1 MSRSRILATG
11 AYLPE
16 RVVDNREME
25 GWMETS
31 DAWIRQRSG
40 IRERRFAADGEATSD
55 LGLAAARQALAA
67 AELGPETIDLIL
79 FATST
84 ADYLVPGAACFLQE
98 KLGAGTVGAI
108 DVRGQCSG
116 FLYALAIADV
126 YVRAGEARRILVVGA
141 EVQSAGLDLTTAGRD
156 TAVLF
161 GDGAGAVI
169 VGPTDSQESGILATH
184 LGADGAFAD
193 ALSIPVPGTAHR
205 PFLDAEQVASGLHR
219 IHMDGRL
226 VFKQAVVQMPA
237 ALRAACERAGVAVSD
252 LDWVVPH
259 QANQRILDVT
269 ADALGLAREQVV
281 STVATTGN
289 TTAASIPIALD
300 TAVRDGRIEPG
311 HLVGLVAFGAG
322 FTWASAVVR
331 W

>member
-1 MSRSRILATG
+1 MPSRILATG
-11 AYLPE
+11 SYLPE
-16 RVVDNREME
+16 RVVTNREME
-25 GWMETS
+25 QWMETT

-40 IRERRFAADGEATSD
+40 IGERRFAADGEATSD
-55 LGLAAARQALAA
+55 LGLIAARRCLEAADLAPA
-67 AELGPETIDLIL
+67 AVDLIL

-84 ADYLVPGAACFLQE
+84 ADYLVPGAACFLQH
-98 KLGAGTVGAI
+98 KLGTRPVGAI

-116 FLYALAIADV
+116 FLYALALADV
-126 YVRAGEARRILVVGA
+126 YVRAGEADHVLVVGG
-141 EVQSAGLDLTTAGRD
+141 EVQSAGLDFTTAGRD

-161 GDGAGAVI
+161 GDGAGAVV
-169 VGPTDSQESGILATH
+169 VGRAEGDDHALLATH
-184 LGADGAFAD
+184 LGADGAYVD
-193 ALSIPVPGTAHR
+193 ALSIPAPGTAHR
-205 PFLDAEQVASGLHR
+205 PFLDGSQVAAGSHR

-237 ALRAACERAGVAVSD
+237 ALRAACERAGVAVAD

-269 ADALGLAREQVV
+269 ADALGLPRERVI

-300 TAVRDGRIEPG
+300 TAVADGRIRPG
-311 HLVGLVAFGAG
+311 QLIGMVAFGAG
-322 FTWASAVVR
+322 FTWASAVAR

>member
-1 MSRSRILATG
+1 MPSRIVATG
-11 AYLPE
+11 SYLPE
-16 RVVDNREME
+16 RVVTNHQME
-25 GWMETS
+25 RWMETP
-31 DAWIRQRSG
+31 DAWIQQRSG
-40 IRERRFAADGEATSD
+40 IRERRFAADDEATSD
-55 LGLAAARQALAA
+55 LGLIAARRALTAA
-67 AELGPETIDLIL
+67 DLGPEAIDLIL

-84 ADYLVPGAACFLQE
+84 ADYLVPGAACFLQH
-98 KLGAGTVGAI
+98 KLGTRTVGAI

-116 FLYALAIADV
+116 FLYALALADV
-126 YVRAGEARRILVVGA
+126 YVRAGEVDYVLVVGA
-141 EVQSAGLDLTTAGRD
+141 EVQSAGLDLSTAGRD

-161 GDGAGAVI
+161 GDGAGAVV
-169 VGPTDSQESGILATH
+169 VGRAEGDDHCLLSTH
-184 LGADGAFAD
+184 LGADGGFAD
-193 ALSIPVPGTAHR
+193 ALSIPAPGTAQR
-205 PFLDAEQVASGLHR
+205 PFIDGAQVEAGLHR

-237 ALRAACERAGVAVSD
+237 ALRAACDRAGVAVED

-269 ADALGLAREQVV
+269 ADALSLPRERVI

-300 TAVRDGRIEPG
+300 TAVADGRIRSDQ
-311 HLVGLVAFGAG
+311 LVGMVAFGAG

>member
-1 MSRSRILATG
+1 MSRSRIVATG
-11 AYLPE
+11 SYLPE
-16 RVVDNREME
+16 RVVTNRDME

-55 LGLAAARQALAA
+55 LGLVAARRCLEAADLAPGA
-67 AELGPETIDLIL
+67 IDLIL

-84 ADYLVPGAACFLQE
+84 ADYLVPGAACFLQH
-98 KLGAGTVGAI
+98 KLGTRPVGAI

-116 FLYALAIADV
+116 FLYALALADV
-126 YVRAGEARRILVVGA
+126 YVRAGEAERVLVVGA
-141 EVQSAGLDLTTAGRD
+141 EVQSAGLDLSDTGRD

-161 GDGAGAVI
+161 GDGAGAV
-169 VGPTDSQESGILATH
+169 VVEGAADDDHGLLATH
-184 LGADGAFAD
+184 LGADGGFVD
-193 ALSIPVPGTAHR
+193 ALSIPVPGTARR
-205 PFLDAEQVASGLHR
+205 PFLDDQQVGAGLHR

-237 ALRAACERAGVAVSD
+237 ALRAACDRAGVAVAD

-269 ADALGLAREQVV
+269 ADALGLPRERVV

-300 TAVRDGRIEPG
+300 TAVGDGRIRPG
-311 HLVGLVAFGAG
+311 HLVGMVAFGAG
-322 FTWASAVVR
+322 FTWAAAVAR

>member
-1 MSRSRILATG
+1 MASRILATG
-11 AYLPE
+11 SYLPA
-16 RVVDNREME
+16 RVVTNREME

-31 DAWIRQRSG
+31 EAWIEQRSG
-40 IRERRFAADGEATSD
+40 IRARHFAADSEATSD
-55 LGLAAARQALAA
+55 LGLVAAQRCLAG
-67 AELGPETIDLIL
+67 AELAPATIDLIL

-84 ADYLVPGAACFLQE
+84 ADYLVPGAACFLQH
-98 KLGAGTVGAI
+98 KLGTRPVGAI

-116 FLYALAIADV
+116 FLYALALADV
-126 YVRAGEARRILVVGA
+126 YVRAGEAERVLVVGA
-141 EVQSAGLDLTTAGRD
+141 EVQSAGLDLSTAGRD

-161 GDGAGAVI
+161 GDGGGAVV
-169 VGPTDSQESGILATH
+169 VGPSAGLDHAILATT

-193 ALSIPVPGTAHR
+193 ALSIPAPGTARR
-205 PFLDAEQVASGLHR
+205 PFLDSAQVAAGLHR

-237 ALRAACERAGVAVSD
+237 ALRVACDRAGVAVAD

-259 QANQRILDVT
+259 QANQRILDAT
-269 ADALGLAREQVV
+269 AGALGLCHERVI

-300 TAVRDGRIEPG
+300 TAVRDGRIQPG
-311 HLVGLVAFGAG
+311 QLVGLVAFGAG
-322 FTWASAVVR
+322 FTWAAAVVR

>member
-1 MSRSRILATG
+1 MPSHILATG
-11 AYLPE
+11 SYLPE
-16 RVVDNREME
+16 RVVTNHQME
-25 GWMETS
+25 RWMETS
-31 DAWIRQRSG
+31 DQWIQQRSG
-40 IRERRFAADGEATSD
+40 IRERHFAADDEATSD
-55 LGLAAARQALAA
+55 LALVATQRCLEAAALTADA
-67 AELGPETIDLIL
+67 IDLIL

-84 ADYLVPGAACFLQE
+84 ADYLIPGAACFLQH
-98 KLGAGTVGAI
+98 KLGTRPVGAI

-116 FLYALAIADV
+116 FLYALALADV
-126 YVRAGEARRILVVGA
+126 YVRAGEAERVLVVGA
-141 EVQSAGLDLTTAGRD
+141 EVQSAGLDLSTAGRD

-161 GDGAGAVI
+161 GDGAGAVV
-169 VGPTDSQESGILATH
+169 VGRAEGEDQGLLATH
-184 LGADGAFAD
+184 LGADGAHAD
-193 ALSIPVPGTAHR
+193 ALSIPAPGTAHR
-205 PFLDAEQVASGLHR
+205 PFIDGAQVEAGLHR

-237 ALRAACERAGVAVSD
+237 ALRAVCDRAGIAVTD

-269 ADALGLAREQVV
+269 ADALGLPRERVI

-300 TAVRDGRIEPG
+300 TAVRDGRIQPG
-311 HLVGLVAFGAG
+311 QLVGFVAFGAG